1 VRNVTP
7 MPISSDFREF
17 IELLGLEKVE
27 YLVVGAYAVAW
38 HGHPRYTGDLD
49 LLVRPSA
56 DNAGRVVNALHAF
69 GFGSLGLKAADFT
82 VPGMIVQLG
91 FPPNRIDLLTS
102 ITGVNFDDAWNGR
115 MTGAIGGVEVPMI
128 GLSELL
134 RNKEST
140 GRTKDEA
147 DAQELR
153 KRSPV

>member
-1 VRNVTP
+1 

-17 IELLGLEKVE
+17 IELLRLEKVD

-49 LLVRPSA
+49 LLLRPSA
-56 DNAGRVVNALHAF
+56 DNARRVVNALHAF
-69 GFGSLGLKAADFT
+69 GFGSLGLKAADFSA
-82 VPGMIVQLG
+82 PGMIVQLG

-102 ITGVNFDDAWNGR
+102 ITGVSFDDAWNGR
-115 MTGAIGGVEVPMI
+115 MTGEIGGMEVPMI